1 MGSPPPSSPSS
12 SSPSSPDPAQP
23 VSSRPDPLVA
33 EQAHL
38 DHAYRCLE
46 AMQLRAEATLSI
58 GERSVRD
65 EDTVDAHVTRYH
77 LERRVHALRAEGGP
91 LCFGRI
97 DCDDGR
103 RWHIGR
109 RHVEDAESRPLVV
122 DWRAPVAA
130 PFYRAT
136 VVDPLGLT
144 FRRRFIVEGRTI
156 TALFDEDLTDPDATT
171 IGVPDPLLAELER
184 GRSGRMG
191 DIVATIAAEQDH
203 IIRAPLS
210 RLLVVQG
217 GPGTGKTAVG
227 LHRAAFLLFQH
238 RQELVDT
245 RVLVLGPNPVFLR
258 YIADVLPSLGETSV
272 RQTTV
277 VDLVAAKYRV
287 RAVDEPAVR
296 EIKGRG
302 VMARVV
308 DRALRGRLA
317 IPTDGIEIRAGLAV
331 VRFDAEDLATILKP
345 LVEGNLPL
353 NQGRDV
359 ARRMVVAESWRRHR
373 SRAGVDPGAEPAF
386 SSAAR
391 RDPGFIRAFDKLW
404 PRLDPAAAIRGL
416 YTSPQRLSRAA
427 DGLLTADEQTLLR
440 RKGAAKLGEER
451 WTAADIPL
459 LDEAE
464 MRCNGV
470 AVSYGHIV
478 VDEAQDLSAMA
489 LRMIARRSR
498 RRSMTVLGDL
508 AQATTPEATA
518 SWAESIRHL
527 GHGTPTADEADSDIE
542 PEATETEVAEL
553 TMGYRVPA
561 AILDVANRLLLKAA
575 PDVTAARS
583 VRAGG
588 EAPQILKVEPVEL
601 STVLVS
607 EVAAL
612 RTRDLSVAVIVP
624 EGGVKAAADVM
635 EKAGLP
641 AEVLGR
647 SGTAIGLPGADAV
660 AILDPI
666 AAKGLEFDA
675 VVVVEP
681 GDIAAMPSGLR
692 HLYVAMTRAV
702 QYLSLIHSRPL
713 PVELELG

>member
-1 MGSPPPSSPSS
+1 MR
-12 SSPSSPDPAQP
+12 
-23 VSSRPDPLVA
+23 SRAD
-33 EQAHL
+33 
-38 DHAYRCLE
+38 
-46 AMQLRAEATLSI
+46 ATLAI

-77 LERRVHALRAEGGP
+77 LERRAQALRADGGP

-97 DCDDGR
+97 DSDDGQ

-109 RHVEDAESRPLVV
+109 RHVEDDDSRPVVV

-144 FRRRFIVEGRTI
+144 FRRRFSVDGRTI
-156 TALFDEDLTDPDATT
+156 TALFDEDLTDPDAAVV
-171 IGVPDPLLAELER
+171 GVPDPLLAELER

-203 IIRAPLS
+203 IIRAPLD
-210 RLLVVQG
+210 RLMVVQG

-238 RQELVDT
+238 RRELMDT

-277 VDLVAAKYRV
+277 TDLVAARFRV
-287 RAVDEPAVR
+287 QAGDDGAVR

-302 VMARVV
+302 DMARVI
-308 DRALRGRLA
+308 DRALRDRIVVPA
-317 IPTDGIEIRAGLAV
+317 DGIEIRSGLAV
-331 VRFDAEDLATILKP
+331 VRFDADDLATVLKP
-345 LVEGNLPL
+345 VLEGNLPF

-359 ARRMVVAESWRRHR
+359 ARRLVVAESWRRHR
-373 SRAGVDPGAEPAF
+373 SRLGVDPGTETAF
-386 SSAAR
+386 TSAAG
-391 RDPGFIRAFDKLW
+391 RDPGFNKAFDKLW
-404 PRLDPAAAIRGL
+404 PRLECAALIRSL
-416 YTSPQRLSRAA
+416 YTSPRRLSRAA
-427 DGLLTADEQTLLR
+427 DGLLTTDEQALLR
-440 RKGAAKLGEER
+440 RKGASKVSEER

-459 LDEAE
+459 LDEADA
-464 MRCNGV
+464 RCNGV
-470 AVSYGHIV
+470 AVRYGHIV

-489 LRMIARRSR
+489 LRMIARRAR
-498 RRSMTVLGDL
+498 GHSMTVLGDL

-518 SWAESIRHL
+518 SWTDSIRHL
-527 GHGTPTADEADSDIE
+527 SHTGAAHDDGRLDIDIE
-542 PEATETEVAEL
+542 KGPDAEVAEL
-553 TMGYRVPA
+553 TVGYRVPA
-561 AILDVANRLLLKAA
+561 AILDVANRLLAEAA
-575 PDVTAARS
+575 PAVTPARS
-583 VRAGG
+583 VRGGG
-588 EAPQILKVEPVEL
+588 EPLRILTAEPVEL
-601 STVLVS
+601 PTVLAS

-612 RTRDLSVAVIVP
+612 QERELSVAVIVH
-624 EGGVKAAADVM
+624 GHDTMQAAADALGTV
-635 EKAGLP
+635 GLP
-641 AEVLGR
+641 IEVFDR
-647 SGTAIGLPGADAV
+647 SRTAPGLPGVDAV
-660 AILDPI
+660 AILDPA

-681 GDIAAMPSGLR
+681 GDIAALPSGLR

-702 QYLSLIHSRPL
+702 QYLSVVHSRPL
-713 PVELELG
+713 PALLDLE